1 MPIDDVLRM
10 KVVPVE
16 VLKIIKNIEYNEKPD
31 ENGDI
36 KVKVNFNAGES
47 FNYTFKKQYLDELLE
62 KWKQASS
69 K

>member
-1 MPIDDVLRM
+1 MPIDDILRM
-10 KVVPVE
+10 KILPVE
-16 VLKIIKNIEYNEKPD
+16 VLKNIKNIEYDEKPD
-31 ENGDI
+31 QNGDI

-47 FNYTFKKQYLDELLE
+47 FNYSFKKPYFDELLE